1 MRARSKDPLEAFVE
15 AELNQVECI
24 RRGDAPTGN
33 KHARKRIAAARQ
45 LLAGGEVSI
54 DRFAT
59 LLSHES
65 PNVRVAAAA
74 WLLKDR
80 TEQAVAAL
88 RPIAETKGLAALG
101 AVCTLERY
109 AKGELEI
116 K

>member
-24 RRGDAPTGN
+24 RRGDARAGN
-33 KHARKRIAAARQ
+33 KHARRGIAAARQ
-45 LLAGGEVSI
+45 LLAGGEAAI

-65 PNVRVAAAA
+65 PNVRVSAAA

-80 TEQAVAAL
+80 TEQAVAAF
-88 RPIAETKGLAALG
+88 RPIAETEGLAALG
-101 AVCTLERY
+101 AVCTLKRYER
-109 AKGELEI
+109 GELEI